1 MSIHGRIETE
11 LLLHV
16 LAILHV
22 AAASHL
28 ASIVFILFLSVERF
42 IAVRFCL
49 RYYEIVIE
57 RRVVFT
63 IGFCWFFSLAILSL
77 FRITVEDRFK
87 HILRVEIAATS
98 FRVRKRYSGEILKTI
113 RKFER

>member
-1 MSIHGRIETE
+1 M
-11 LLLHV
+11 
-16 LAILHV
+16 
-22 AAASHL
+22 
-28 ASIVFILFLSVERF
+28 
-42 IAVRFCL
+42 RFCL
-49 RYYEIVIE
+49 RYYEIVTE

-63 IGFCWFFSLAILSL
+63 IGAFWFFLLAILTL

-87 HILRVEIAATS
+87 YILEIAATT